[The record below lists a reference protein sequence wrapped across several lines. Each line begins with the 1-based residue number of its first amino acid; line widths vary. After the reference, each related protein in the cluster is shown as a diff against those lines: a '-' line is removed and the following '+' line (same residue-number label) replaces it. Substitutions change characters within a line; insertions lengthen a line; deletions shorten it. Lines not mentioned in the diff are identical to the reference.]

1 MANEP
6 PQKTAVDTKAD
17 EKSSAVAYEV
27 TITSDKKSS
36 DSSGPAGS
44 PAAGGSDS
52 SGANV
57 VVFKQTKSDG
67 VQRLEVHDHVDMV
80 TMLILEVGGSENQPD
95 WNFKIGD
102 PIECKLGKGGK
113 VIFKGE
119 ITSLEPSYQVAGIT
133 SMTIRAMDHMHR
145 LGRGR
150 KTRYWRQRL
159 DSQIVN
165 EVGAECDLEVDVD
178 ATAHIRGYI
187 LQRNESNIAF
197 LKRIAARNNHILRVE
212 DDKLIFKKP
221 TFEGAAKNVKMG
233 DNLQSLRFSYNSMD
247 MVQKVV
253 VRGWNPTT
261 KSEVEGSA
269 SSADLV
275 PIGGGELGIDLAARF
290 GDAIAYVTDIPVQSA
305 FAANQ
310 LAKAELDRL
319 SRQFCRGSAKIQGD
333 DVVRAGT
340 MVNFEGL
347 NQGQNGKYFVIATR
361 HVISTRTGYT
371 TELTFCSNTM
381 GT

>member
-1 MANEP
+1 MGNQP
-6 PQKTAVDTKAD
+6 PNGNVVDTKAD

-27 TITSDKKSS
+27 TITSDKSS
-36 DSSGPAGS
+36 EQSGAGS
-44 PAAGGSDS
+44 GAGASGE

-57 VVFKQTKSDG
+57 TVFKQTVSDG

-80 TMLILEVGGSENQPD
+80 TMLILEVGGSENQPS
-95 WNFKIGD
+95 WGFKIGD
-102 PIECKLGKGGK
+102 PIECKLGKGGS

-119 ITSLEPSYQVAGIT
+119 ITSLEPSYQVSGIT

-150 KTRYWRQRL
+150 KTRYWRHRL
-159 DSQIVN
+159 DSQVVS
-165 EVGAECDLEVDVD
+165 EVGGECDLEVEAD
-178 ATAHIRGYI
+178 ATAHLRGYI

-212 DDKLIFKKP
+212 DNKLIFKKP
-221 TFEGAAKNVKMG
+221 TFEGAAKTVKMG
-233 DNLQSLRFSYNSMD
+233 ENLQSLRFSYNSMD

-253 VRGWNPTT
+253 VRGWNPKT
-261 KSEVEGSA
+261 KKEVEGAATSG
-269 SSADLV
+269 DLV
-275 PIGGGELGIDLAARF
+275 PIGGGELGLDLAARF
-290 GDAIAYVTDIPVQSA
+290 GDSVAYVTDIPVQSA
-305 FAANQ
+305 LAAHQ

-333 DVVRAGT
+333 DTVRAGT

-347 NQGQNGKYFVIATR
+347 NEGQNGKYFVIATR